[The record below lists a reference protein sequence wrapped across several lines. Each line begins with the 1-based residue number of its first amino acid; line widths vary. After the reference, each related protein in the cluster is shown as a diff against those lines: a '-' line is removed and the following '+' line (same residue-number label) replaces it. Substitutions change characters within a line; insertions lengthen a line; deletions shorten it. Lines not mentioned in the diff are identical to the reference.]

1 MSVLLDA
8 RHVHVREHNHDTP
21 ILHDVSFQLRQGDFM
36 ILLGA
41 NGSGKSSLMR
51 ILCGLSRPT
60 SGEVLLNGRPL
71 RKLPG
76 AAIASHIR
84 TLTQDPAVSTFGD
97 LTVRENCQLAEH
109 GSSSFCHPFTRAHGK
124 PDNPSRCHPERSRSD
139 AKDLPDSAPR
149 GEIPRFARNDSKGDA
164 VPLEDYLRHFHPRL
178 PHKLD
183 SFARTLS
190 GGQRQ
195 SLALAMGLLRP
206 LTVLLLDEHTSALDP
221 GAAQRVM
228 RLTAACAKQLPHA
241 AVVMATH
248 RLDDALQVGN
258 RLMLLREGR
267 LAHHVAGDDKRRL
280 TKQDL
285 VELY

>member
-1 MSVLLDA
+1 MSALLDLC
-8 RHVHVREHNHDTP
+8 HVHVQAPSCGTS
-21 ILHDVSFQLRQGDFM
+21 ILRHVSFQLHQGDFM

-41 NGSGKSSLMR
+41 NGSGKSSLMK
-51 ILCGLSRPT
+51 ILCGLSAPT

-71 RKLPG
+71 HKLSQ
-76 AAIASHIR
+76 ATVAEHMR
-84 TLTQDPAVSTFGD
+84 TLTQDPGLSTFGD
-97 LTVRENCQLAEH
+97 LTVRENCRLAQVHEM
-109 GSSSFCHPFTRAHGK
+109 
-124 PDNPSRCHPERSRSD
+124 DQ
-139 AKDLPDSAPR
+139 SALQ
-149 GEIPRFARNDSKGDA
+149 A
-164 VPLEDYLRHFHPRL
+164 YLHDFHPQL
-178 PHKLD
+178 PHKLE

-228 RLTAACAKQLPHA
+228 RLTAACATRLPHA
-241 AVVMATH
+241 AIVMATH

-258 RLMLLREGR
+258 RLMLLREGTI
-267 LAHHVAGDDKRRL
+267 AYQAEGDHKRRL

>member
-1 MSVLLDA
+1 MSVLLDV
-8 RHVHVREHNHDTP
+8 RHVHVREPSHGTP
-21 ILHDVSFQLRQGDFM
+21 ILHDVSFQLYQGDFM

-51 ILCGLSRPT
+51 VLCGLSSPT

-71 RKLPG
+71 HKLSLS
-76 AAIASHIR
+76 AIASRIR

-97 LTVRENCQLAEH
+97 LTVRENCQLARTD
-109 GSSSFCHPFTRAHGK
+109 GM
-124 PDNPSRCHPERSRSD
+124 DRS
-139 AKDLPDSAPR
+139 ALQ
-149 GEIPRFARNDSKGDA
+149 N
-164 VPLEDYLRHFHPRL
+164 YLRDFHPQL

-183 SFARTLS
+183 TFARTLS

-241 AVVMATH
+241 AIVTATH

-258 RLMLLREGR
+258 RLMLLHEGR
-267 LAHHVAGDDKRRL
+267 IAYHVAGDEKRRL
-280 TKQDL
+280 TKQEL